1 MKKKNIAR
9 NKRILSFALVLTLM
23 SSLLPME
30 NIWAKEEAKAQEQEA
45 KEEETQEI
53 EYEKIEIDSVEDL
66 IQLAKNCHVD
76 AWSADKYVTLTQ
88 DINVAG
94 SEFKNIS
101 VFNGI
106 FDGNGHTISGFQYDG
121 EGYVA
126 GLFRYVGETG
136 TIANL
141 TLKGSVTSEDEKQR
155 IGGICGVNKGVI
167 RNCTFQG
174 SVNGKNETGGIAGIN
189 EATGMIHKCTVK
201 GRIIGYYYTG
211 GIAGKNYGVIDNCT
225 NYSNINDS
233 GKWVE
238 EDDEISAELIMDIA
252 DNSKDVKLQS
262 GVDTGGIAGF
272 SRGTVTRC
280 TNNGIIG
287 YEHTGYNIGGI
298 VGRQSGVVSQCTN
311 LGTVYG
317 RKDIG
322 GIVGQMEPYIEYQ
335 EADSVRK
342 EIDTLHDMIEKT
354 LDDMTEGKDVI
365 KNDVDVLQAY
375 SDNAIGVSEY
385 ISDSLSEYMD
395 KNTDQINSLA
405 GRIDHV
411 TELLP
416 GVMNNADAAG
426 NSMSDFNNTLKKLNE
441 DLNVSGKLSGNQYQE
456 TDYKRLS
463 LASSIGGTL
472 QADNMNPAEG
482 DSVTIT
488 VKADNGYEI
497 KSLTVTDAN
506 GKKIA
511 ISQTASNQY
520 SFTMPKENILVAAE
534 YTYVGAF
541 IAKSNEGGN
550 ITVTNKNDGT
560 IEIEA
565 RAYSGYELGN
575 SHTVSIGGSNT
586 VTLIPDGSDSSVYK
600 AIVNKSGYQ
609 PSTEPVL
616 VEGSFQK
623 KANAYKITT
632 VSSTGGSIQT
642 ESSYAAVGDKV
653 TVRVRTS
660 SYKYSVDSIQAV
672 GNSGSVMLTESS
684 TTPGEYYFTMTA
696 GDKEVQVVFKYTP
709 ETDDAIY
716 GVSNVGGNVAATRST
731 SVGNAY
737 EILLSP
743 SSGYEV
749 DSGIS
754 FVATGANG
762 NTKNVNRSDMEAVG
776 DNSYRYVLNGDN
788 MTTPIKITGSFQKKT
803 GSYDISS
810 VGGTGGTVTTQS
822 SQAAAGEKI
831 EVTTVSKSGYRLKEL
846 RVSDS
851 NGNPI
856 SYQTS
861 NKHYSFVMPDDD
873 VEITAIFEPILLVMQ
888 SNVGGSVAYSGKDG
902 DATKVILKVTP
913 DSGYTVSQTPSVTDK
928 NGNAISLA
936 KAEAGS
942 FTYEFYLTKN
952 QEPAKAAI
960 TFSKQSQETSAQDA
974 MDRINANAGTL
985 NGQSNNISM
994 QMNQIKVL
1002 LQKDDGSIKSYN
1014 ELTADEKDE
1023 LEKLIV
1029 DLSES
1034 ITVSGTAAAEIL
1046 SDLSLIATIYG
1057 PYMSDAAKAANK
1069 DIAQA
1074 TNNIQSIIDYLKY
1087 AGNGVRGIV
1096 DYLNAQEDIQI
1107 AKLGGDF
1114 DENMDAFREQLQ
1126 GMSDT
1131 IGSISDHASSYS
1143 DVINQDLSA
1152 INDQINKIFNLF
1164 VDKMEDYSSTDKSGF
1179 YSDVSEEEIEAA
1191 TQGRVDD
1198 SINKGVVKGDIDVG
1212 GIAGSMAID
1221 EEDPEDNAAG
1231 SSEKGL
1237 GGSYTTKCIIKGSS
1251 NYGFVTAKK
1260 NGAGGIV
1267 GFMNHG
1273 IVTDCKAYGSVES
1286 TGGDYVGGIS
1296 GESLTLIRNC
1306 YALCTI
1312 SGNKNVGGIAGYGD
1326 TISDCYAMVNLLE
1339 AEGRFGAIAGQVAT
1353 KDEDEKESQE
1363 SKVSNNFYVGDDIYG
1378 VDNISFIGEAEPIT
1392 YEELLM
1398 ITGLPNDFWHLKVT
1412 YKVDDI
1418 YLGTQEI
1425 KYGESLEGLNF
1436 PEAPKKEGYY
1446 CVWPD
1451 VSGEIMTGNLVIE
1464 GEYKENITVVESST
1478 LATLQ
1483 ADEEKQEKA
1492 LAYVEGVFTEDAR
1505 LNAHVSDIIPPT
1517 EVVDYHA
1524 YTVYDIL
1531 LENSGKAEI
1540 ETFALRLLNPFEKTQ
1555 VWLYQNGEWQQ
1566 IPCKVRGQYVQVE
1579 MTGTSGTFCIVEES
1593 SSIWKYVAMVA
1604 GVAAGIILL
1613 KLLHSVIKKRKK
1625 KGTKKKKEKKQK
1637 A

>member
-1 MKKKNIAR
+1 MRKKNIAR
-9 NKRILSFALVLTLM
+9 NKRILSVALVLTLM
-23 SSLLPME
+23 SSMLPMGSTF
-30 NIWAKEEAKAQEQEA
+30 AKEEPKTQVEEAQE
-45 KEEETQEI
+45 T
-53 EYEKIEIDSVEDL
+53 EYEKIEIDSVEEL

-76 AWSADKYVTLTQ
+76 AWSANKYVTLTQ
-88 DINVAG
+88 DINVFG
-94 SEFKNIS
+94 SEFQNIS
-101 VFNGI
+101 VFNGV

-141 TLKGSVTSEDEKQR
+141 TLNGSVTSEDEKQR

-211 GIAGKNYGVIDNCT
+211 GITGKNYGVIDNCT

-238 EDDEISAELIMDIA
+238 EDDEISTELIMDIA

-272 SRGTVTRC
+272 SRGTIMRC

-322 GIVGQMEPYIEYQ
+322 GIVGQMEPYIEYKQ
-335 EADSVRK
+335 ADSIRK

-354 LDDMTEGKDVI
+354 LDDMTACKNVI

-385 ISDSLSEYMD
+385 VSDSLSEYMN
-395 KNTDQINSLA
+395 KNTDQINSIA
-405 GRIDHV
+405 DRMDHV
-411 TELLP
+411 TEMLP
-416 GVMNNADAAG
+416 GVMNNTQNAG
-426 NSMSDFNNTLKKLNE
+426 NYMSDLNNTLKQLNQ
-441 DLNVSGKLSGNQYQE
+441 DLNVSGKLSGNKYQE

-463 LASSIGGTL
+463 LGCSVGGTL
-472 QADNMNPAEG
+472 QTDNSNPKEG
-482 DSVTIT
+482 DSVNIT

-497 KSLTVTDAN
+497 KSITATDAK
-506 GKKIA
+506 GKKLD

-520 SFTMPKENILVAAE
+520 TFTMPKENVLVAAE
-534 YTYVGAF
+534 YTYIGAF
-541 IAKSNEGGN
+541 LAESNEGGS
-550 ITVTNKNDGT
+550 ITITDKEDGT
-560 IEIEA
+560 IEIKA
-565 RAYSGYELGN
+565 RAYNGYELGN
-575 SHTVSIGGSNT
+575 GHAVSIAGSNT
-586 VTLIPDGSDSSVYK
+586 VALTQDASDSSIYT
-600 AIVNKSGYQ
+600 AIVSKSGYQ
-609 PSTEPVL
+609 PSATPIL

-623 KANAYKITT
+623 KAAAYKVTT
-632 VSSTGGSIQT
+632 VSSTGGNILA
-642 ESSYAAVGDKV
+642 ESSYAAAGDKV
-653 TVRVRTS
+653 TVRVRTN
-660 SYKYSVDSIQAV
+660 SYQYSVDTIKAV
-672 GNSGSVMLTESS
+672 GAKGSNPTVTLS
-684 TTPGEYYFTMTA
+684 TNTLGEYSFIMPGE
-696 GDKEVQVVFKYTP
+696 DVEVQVVFKYTP
-709 ETDDAIY
+709 EADDIIY
-716 GVSNVGGNVAATRST
+716 GVSNVGGSVLTSRSAT
-731 SVGNAY
+731 VGNTY
-737 EILLSP
+737 EILMSP
-743 SSGYEV
+743 ASGYEV
-749 DSGIS
+749 NSGVS
-754 FVATGANG
+754 FTATDANG
-762 NTKNVNRSDMEAVG
+762 TTKNVNRSDMEAIG
-776 DNSYRYVLNGDN
+776 DNNYRYVLNGEN
-788 MTTPIKITGSFQKKT
+788 MTTPIKVTGSFQKKT
-803 GSYDISS
+803 GSHSISS
-810 VGGTGGTVTTQS
+810 VGGTGGVVTAQS
-822 SQAAAGEKI
+822 AQAVSGEKI
-831 EVTTVSKSGYRLKEL
+831 EVVTAAESGYRLKQL
-846 RVSDS
+846 KIKDGS
-851 NGNPI
+851 GNEI
-856 SYQTS
+856 SYETT
-861 NKHYSFVMPDDD
+861 NKHYSFTMPNTD
-873 VEITAIFEPILLVMQ
+873 VDITAVFEPILLVVQ
-888 SNVGGSVAYSGKDG
+888 SNIGGSADYTGKDG
-902 DATKVILKVTP
+902 KVVLTVTP
-913 DSGYTVSQTPSVTDK
+913 DSGYTVGKTPSVTDK
-928 NGNAISLA
+928 NGKAITLA
-936 KAEAGS
+936 KAQAGS
-942 FTYEFYLTKN
+942 FTYEFYLTKE
-952 QEPAKAAI
+952 QEPAQAVI
-960 TFSKQSQETSAQDA
+960 TFSKQSQEASVQDA
-974 MDRINANAGTL
+974 MDRINANVGTL

-994 QMNQIKVL
+994 QMDQIRAL
-1002 LQKDDGSIKSYN
+1002 MQKDDGTIKSYN
-1014 ELTADEKDE
+1014 DLTSEEKKQLGEL
-1023 LEKLIV
+1023 LL

-1034 ITVSGTAAAEIL
+1034 LSVSGTAASEIL

-1069 DIAQA
+1069 DVDQA
-1074 TNNIQSIIDYLKY
+1074 TKNIQNIVDQLNY
-1087 AGNGVRGIV
+1087 AGNGVRAIV
-1096 DYLNAQEDIQI
+1096 DYLNAQADVTF

-1114 DENMDAFREQLQ
+1114 DDNMDAFREQLQ

-1131 IGSISDHASSYS
+1131 IGSISDHASDYS
-1143 DVINQDLSA
+1143 DVINQDLSS
-1152 INDQINKIFNLF
+1152 INDQINKVFNLF
-1164 VDKMEDYSSTDKSGF
+1164 IDKLEDYSANDISDL

-1191 TQGRVDD
+1191 TEGRVDN

-1237 GGSYTTKCIIKGSS
+1237 GGSYTSKCIIKGSS

-1326 TISDCYAMVNLLE
+1326 TISDCYAMVNILE
-1339 AEGRFGAIAGQVAT
+1339 AEGRFGAIAGQIAIEE
-1353 KDEDEKESQE
+1353 EDKQEVSE
-1363 SKVSNNFYVGDDIYG
+1363 SKISNNFYVGDDIYG

-1392 YEELLM
+1392 YEELLTV
-1398 ITGLPNDFWHLKVT
+1398 TGLPNDFWHLKVT

-1418 YLGTQEI
+1418 YLGTQEV
-1425 KYGESLEGLNF
+1425 KYGESLEGLKF
-1436 PEAPKKEGYY
+1436 LDAPKKDGYY

-1478 LATLQ
+1478 MATLQ

-1492 LAYVEGVFTEDAR
+1492 VAYVEGVFTEDAR
-1505 LNAHVSDIIPPT
+1505 LNAHISDIVPPI
-1517 EVVDYHA
+1517 EVVDNNA

-1531 LENSGKAEI
+1531 LENSGKSQI
-1540 ETFALRLLNPFEKTQ
+1540 ETFALRMLNPFKKSQ
-1555 VWLYQNGEWQQ
+1555 VWLYQNEEWQQ

-1579 MTGTSGTFCIVEES
+1579 MPGTSGTFCIVEES
-1593 SSIWKYVAMVA
+1593 SDIWKYVAVA
-1604 GVAAGIILL
+1604 VGAAICIILL
-1613 KLLHSVIKKRKK
+1613 KLLHTMIKKRKK
-1625 KGTKKKKEKKQK
+1625 KEIKKEKRKNK
-1637 A
+1637 KV